1 MLRIATRGLLARK
14 LRTVLTGFAVVLGV
28 AFVAGTFVFT
38 DTIDASFKDIFE
50 RAHKGE
56 DVSVEARQAVKA
68 DFSTPATMPSSVL
81 ARVRGLPGVK
91 DAEGSVNADVSLLDK
106 KGDPI
111 LSQGPPTIA
120 YSANTDPTF
129 QALEYPSGNAPSNEG
144 EVAIDR
150 ATADKYGWKPGD
162 RVTVAG
168 RAPKRTYTVS
178 GLFTLGSS
186 DSLGGSRGVVF
197 TLPEAQRVTGHH
209 GYDSISLA
217 AAGGTT
223 PEQLKHTVI
232 GALGARQFD
241 IRTGKEAAAQQAQDL
256 SDALGFIRTALLV
269 FAGVALLVG
278 GFLIFNTFSVT
289 VAQRTKEFALMRT
302 LGASQRQI
310 LGSVLFESIV
320 IGLVAGVL
328 GILAGLGLAPALRAL
343 MSSFG
348 LDLGTTQLL
357 VEPRTVIAGL
367 VIALV
372 ATVISGIVPARRAT
386 RVRPVEAMRDSM
398 TPGVGHL
405 RRRRVIGSVVVETIG
420 VAVLVY
426 ALLASPGSAGTTAA
440 TLGLGVVAM
449 MFGVALM
456 APLLVRPLSS
466 LVGRPLQRLQGLTG
480 RLARENAVRQPQ
492 RTAVTASALMIGL
505 ALVVFVAIFAAG
517 LKATIDKGI
526 DDQVL
531 AAGIVVH
538 KDGFSPLPAASAKRL
553 QSVDGVASVSTIRFA
568 TGKVAGVKGTQ
579 SATGLDPRTAPKAI
593 RLKIKSGPPD
603 ALARLTDEDA
613 IVGKDFADAHALGVG
628 KVLHVTTPTGKQHDY
643 RVLATYDATAGVVGG
658 IVLTSADLR
667 RDWNAKDI
675 AFALV
680 NADPGVTPTVLRDRE
695 KAALAAYPTT
705 DPKTIDEFKADQRK
719 QVDSLLGLIYALL
732 SLSVIVAL
740 LGIVNTLAL
749 SVHERT
755 RELGLLRAVGMT
767 RRQVRRMV
775 RAEAVITAVIGA
787 VLGLALGVAFA
798 AIVSRP
804 LASEGFAFAVPVGT
818 LIVLLVLAGLAG
830 VIAAVPPARRAAR
843 VDVLRAVTTE

>member
-1 MLRIATRGLLARK
+1 LLRLAARGLLARK

-38 DTIDASFKDIFE
+38 DTIDSSFKDIFE
-50 RAHKGE
+50 RGHKGE
-56 DVSVEARQAVKA
+56 DVSIEARQAVKA
-68 DFSTPATMPSSVL
+68 DFSAPATMPASVL
-81 ARVRGLPGVK
+81 ARVRGLPGVR
-91 DAEGSVNADVSLLDK
+91 DAEGTVTSDVTLLDRHGK
-106 KGDPI
+106 AI
-111 LSQGPPTIA
+111 LSHGPPTIA
-120 YSANTDPTF
+120 YSASTDPTF
-129 QALEYPSGNAPSNEG
+129 QALEYPEGRAPQNAG

-150 ATADKYGWKPGD
+150 APADKYGFRPGD
-162 RVTVAG
+162 RATVAG
-168 RAPKRTYTVS
+168 RAPEKTYTVS
-178 GLFTLGSS
+178 GIFTLGGS
-186 DSLGGSRGVVF
+186 DSLGGTRGVVF
-197 TLPEAQRVTGHH
+197 TLPEAQRMTGHH
-209 GYDSISLA
+209 GFDAISLA
-217 AAGGTT
+217 AASGTS
-223 PEQLKHTVI
+223 PEQLKRTVI
-232 GALGARQFD
+232 GAIGAKRFD
-241 IRTGKEAAAQQAQDL
+241 VRTGKEAAAQQAKDL

-289 VAQRTKEFALMRT
+289 VAQRTKEFALLRT
-302 LGASQRQI
+302 LGASRRQV
-310 LGSVLFESIV
+310 LASVVFESIV
-320 IGLVAGVL
+320 IGVLAGALGVL
-328 GILAGLGLAPALRAL
+328 GGLALAPALKAL

-357 VEPRTVIAGL
+357 IEPRTVIVGL
-367 VIALV
+367 VIGLV
-372 ATVISGIVPARRAT
+372 ATVVSGVVPARRAT
-386 RVRPVEAMRDSM
+386 RVQPVEAMRDSV
-398 TPGVGHL
+398 TPGAGRL
-405 RRRRVIGSVVVETIG
+405 RRRRVVGSAVVEVLGI
-420 VAVLVY
+420 AVL
-426 ALLASPGSAGTTAA
+426 LFGLFASPGSGGTTAGVLA
-440 TLGLGVVAM
+440 LGVVAM

-466 LVGRPLQRLQGLTG
+466 VVGRPLQRLQGLTG

-531 AAGIVVH
+531 ASGIVVH
-538 KDGFSPLPAASAKRL
+538 KDGFSPLPAASAVRL
-553 QSVDGVASVSTIRFA
+553 RSVAGVAQVSTVRFA
-568 TGKVAGVKGTQ
+568 TGKIAGVPGTQ
-579 SATGLDPRTAPKAI
+579 TATGLDPATASKAL
-593 RLKIKSGPPD
+593 RLDLRSGPRD
-603 ALARLTDEDA
+603 ALARLGDGDA
-613 IVGKDFADAHALGVG
+613 IVPSDLASSHHLGVG
-628 KVLHVTTPTGKQHDY
+628 TVLHVTTPTGKRRDY
-643 RVLATYDATAGVVGG
+643 RVIATYKSTAGVIGG
-658 IVLTSADLR
+658 IVLTSSDLA

-680 NADPGVTPTVLRDRE
+680 DADPGVSQAQLRARE
-695 KAALAAYPTT
+695 KAALSAFPTT
-705 DPKTIDEFKADQRK
+705 DPKTIDQFKADQRK
-719 QVDSLLGLIYALL
+719 QVNSLLGLVYALL

-804 LASEGFAFAVPVGT
+804 LADEGFAFAVPVGT
-818 LIVLLVLAGLAG
+818 LVVLLLLAALAG
-830 VIAAVPPARRAAR
+830 VLAAIPPARRAAR